1 MKKNRGIVVGVLG
14 AAAILLVACVCVIG
28 LVAVSRAGGPSALSF
43 QAPVPSSTP
52 GTLAIASTPTQGPL
66 ATPVQ
71 GAALS
76 VIQAQEAV
84 INNVYERVAPSVV
97 NISVVSV
104 PQDGSGL
111 QEGSGS
117 GFVFDT
123 DGDIVTNNHVVQDAR
138 SIQVRFSND
147 LEVSAKVI
155 GTDPD
160 SDLAVIRVDVDPA
173 MLHPVELADSDQL
186 KVGQFVIAIGN
197 PFGFERSVTTGI
209 ISALG
214 RLLLRESRFSLPNLI
229 QTDTA
234 INPGNSGGPL
244 LDARGR
250 VIGVTTLIFSQ
261 TRSSAGVGMAI
272 PSNAVRRVAPA
283 LISKGNFKHSWL
295 GIRGTTLTPALAQ
308 TLDLPVKQG
317 ALVEE
322 VISSGPSDRAGL
334 RGGTRDVQIEGIGRT
349 VRAGGDVILAI
360 DEQPVRHFDDLIVYL
375 EKTTVGQT
383 VDLTILRDGQ
393 EVHLQVKLGARPATV
408 PQQP

>member
-1 MKKNRGIVVGVLG
+1 
-14 AAAILLVACVCVIG
+14 
-28 LVAVSRAGGPSALSF
+28 
-43 QAPVPSSTP
+43 
-52 GTLAIASTPTQGPL
+52 
-66 ATPVQ
+66 
-71 GAALS
+71 
-76 VIQAQEAV
+76 VIQAQETV

-104 PQDGSGL
+104 PQDGSGV

-117 GFVFDT
+117 GFVYDT

-147 LEVSAKVI
+147 LEVKAQVV

-160 SDLAVIRVDVDPA
+160 SDLAVIHVDVDPG

-244 LDARGR
+244 LDAQGR

-283 LISKGNFKHSWL
+283 LISQGNFDHPWL
-295 GIRGTTLTPALAQ
+295 GIRGTTLTPALAKA
-308 TLDLPVKQG
+308 LDLPVKQG

-322 VISSGPSDRAGL
+322 VIQGGPSDSAGV
-334 RGGTRDVQIEGIGRT
+334 RGGTRDVQIDGIGRT

-375 EKTTVGQT
+375 EKTAVGQS

-393 EVHLQVKLGARPATV
+393 ETHVQIELGARPATV
-408 PQQP
+408 PKQP